1 MNYKIVENNGKF
13 DILETKT
20 QLIIKTFNTREE
32 AKALMRKLNFGGGF
46 DGTTPPFFLKNI
58 SFKPEFSDQVV

>member
-13 DILETKT
+13 EVFETPTKLT
-20 QLIIKTFNTREE
+20 IKSFDTREE

-46 DGTTPPFFLKNI
+46 DGFTPPFFVKNI
-58 SFKPEFSDQVV
+58 LVSG

>member
-13 DILETKT
+13 DILETATK
-20 QLIIKTFNTREE
+20 LIIKTFATREE

-46 DGTTPPFFLKNI
+46 DGNTPAFFLKNI
-58 SFKPEFSDQVV
+58 SFKDGFSAQDV